1 MRRLLMFLSAL
12 FLGFNLIAQ
21 TEDEEMQN
29 LIDIVGTLRGTRDKT
44 AWDNV
49 KETLANDKQWTI
61 MDELRKS
68 ENECR
73 ITDRTVQW
81 FSINRMLSQNMGYEN
96 SRARGDFN
104 SGEDPN
110 FNYSLIER
118 SVKAGAAVSYE
129 LKFRQGKQEFVVMPY
144 ETEGVNMTIEAYR
157 GDELLATG
165 KTASDGNI
173 YLVIDADKNIKSD
186 DVMRIVVTNNGDKN
200 MAFVIINHNTRVSK

>member
-61 MDELRKS
+61 MDELRQN

-73 ITDRTVQW
+73 ITDRMVQW

-165 KTASDGNI
+165 ETASDGNI

>member
-1 MRRLLMFLSAL
+1 MFLSAL

-61 MDELRKS
+61 MDELRQS

>member
-29 LIDIVGTLRGTRDKT
+29 LIDIVGTLRGTRDKA

-61 MDELRKS
+61 MDELRQS

-73 ITDRTVQW
+73 ITDRMVQW

>member
-29 LIDIVGTLRGTRDKT
+29 LIDIVGTLRGTCDKT

-61 MDELRKS
+61 MDELRQS

>member
-61 MDELRKS
+61 MDELRQS

-81 FSINRMLSQNMGYEN
+81 FSINRMLSQNLGYEN

-118 SVKAGAAVSYE
+118 SVKVGAAVSYE

>member
-1 MRRLLMFLSAL
+1 MFLSAL

-61 MDELRKS
+61 MDELRQS

-73 ITDRTVQW
+73 ITDRMVQW

-173 YLVIDADKNIKSD
+173 YLIIDADKNIKSD